1 MTTLS
6 KRNKR
11 PKISQPAK
19 IAKAILLLIVI
30 ITVLSL
36 SGCKTKQ
43 PLISNSESVT
53 ERIVEIDKLTPV
65 AIPGEQLSLKAL
77 FECDS
82 LNRVLLVNY
91 NELKSKNMNSFFS
104 FANGSLEFNAET
116 EPDTVFIKSTD
127 RYYYINTKTK
137 TTITITKTQKVPV
150 NKFGFLD
157 WVGLITLIA
166 GAVLLAI
173 NLLTKPFF
181 KYINSFNK

>member
-1 MTTLS
+1 MKTWS
-6 KRNKR
+6 KKNKR
-11 PKISQPAK
+11 QKTLQSDK
-19 IAKAILLLIVI
+19 IAKALLLLIVF
-30 ITVLSL
+30 ITVFSL
-36 SGCKTKQ
+36 SGCKIKQ
-43 PLISNSESVT
+43 PLMDNAETVT
-53 ERIVEIDKLTPV
+53 ERIVEMDKLTPV

-91 NELKSKNMNSFFS
+91 NELKSKNVNSFFS

-127 RYYYINTKTK
+127 RHYYINTKTK
-137 TTITITKTQKVPV
+137 TTITITNTKKVPV

-157 WVGLITLIA
+157 WVGLFTLIA
-166 GAVLLAI
+166 GGVLVAI